1 MAYVTTAYVP
11 HRMLTAYILHR
22 MLTAYI
28 RHCMHTQDE
37 EGEDDEEFID
47 IDTEEIFTALAK
59 GKEFLTFADLKEWDL
74 LKEMKEAGDMSDSQ
88 LRDILKAAGKYT
100 AYLHCVCVF
109 ILLISCI

>member
-1 MAYVTTAYVP
+1 MFFTQY
-11 HRMLTAYILHR
+11 
-22 MLTAYI
+22 
-28 RHCMHTQDE
+28 TQDE

-88 LRDILKAAGKYT
+88 LKDILKAAGKY
-100 AYLHCVCVF
+100 AVYSVRDFHF
-109 ILLISCI
+109 IYSGDVIRLF